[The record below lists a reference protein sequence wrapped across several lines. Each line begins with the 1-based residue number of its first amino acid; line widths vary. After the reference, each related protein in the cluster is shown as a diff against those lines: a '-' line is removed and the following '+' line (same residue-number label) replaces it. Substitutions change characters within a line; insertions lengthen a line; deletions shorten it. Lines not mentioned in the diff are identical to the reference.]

1 MIKEWKD
8 STLKRFIQEGR
19 GVGDGKNYK
28 PWLQVQDVKSRG
40 RSTRIFSQK
49 TQRVMHLLSD
59 LQLHYYYLLEFDEAV
74 IDIREHYLLLD
85 LHEQNLPFDAK
96 LQKKLFN
103 AKTNVP
109 HVFTT
114 TFYVTK
120 VNAKGEPYYEARVIK
135 SSSELDKPAT
145 IERLQIIYSYFN
157 KKEIDFGIVTE
168 KDINKQM
175 ALNIGWVM
183 TAFDLSDFPEIE
195 TIQHYLRADLF
206 KLFKVQGM
214 TFTRAFARLEKTY
227 QLMDGS
233 GLTFFKHLL
242 ATKQLSMNLNNPIE
256 LTDCISVY
264 DIRINETDG
273 DCDAISG

>member
-1 MIKEWKD
+1 MIREWKD

-19 GVGDGKNYK
+19 GVGEGKDYR

-40 RSTRIFSQK
+40 RSTRIYSHK

-59 LQLHYYYLLEFDEAV
+59 LQLHFYYLLEFDGTV
-74 IDIREHYLLLD
+74 IDVREHYPLLD
-85 LHEQNLPFDAK
+85 LHELNLPFDAK
-96 LQKKLFN
+96 LQKKLFS

-109 HVFTT
+109 HIFTT

-120 VNAKGEPYYEARVIK
+120 LNAKGEPYYEARVIK

-145 IERLQIIYSYFN
+145 IDRLQIIYSYFN

-175 ALNIGWVM
+175 ALNIGWFM
-183 TAFDLSDFPEIE
+183 TAFDLSDFPEID
-195 TIQHYLRADLF
+195 TIQHYLKVDLY
-206 KLFKVQGM
+206 KLFQMPGM
-214 TFTRAFARLEKTY
+214 TFNRAFTRLEKTY
-227 QLMDGS
+227 QLIEGS
-233 GLTFFKHLL
+233 GLTLFKHLL
-242 ATKQLSMNLNNPIE
+242 ATKQLSMNLNKPIE
-256 LTDCISVY
+256 LTDCVSVY

-273 DCDAISG
+273 DRDAISG

>member
-1 MIKEWKD
+1 MIREWKD

-19 GVGDGKNYK
+19 GVGEGKDYK

-40 RSTRIFSQK
+40 RSTRIFSHK
-49 TQRVMHLLSD
+49 TQRVIHLLSD
-59 LQLHYYYLLEFDEAV
+59 LQLHYYYLLEFDGAV
-74 IDIREHYLLLD
+74 IDIREHYPLLD

-103 AKTNVP
+103 AKTKVP

-120 VNAKGEPYYEARVIK
+120 VNSKGETYYEARVIK

-168 KDINKQM
+168 KDINKQR

-183 TAFDLSDFPEIE
+183 TASDLSDFPEIE
-195 TIQHYLRADLF
+195 AIQHYLRVDLF
-206 KLFKVQGM
+206 KLFKVPGM
-214 TFTRAFARLEKTY
+214 TFNRAFTRLEKTY
-227 QLMDGS
+227 QLVEGS
-233 GLTFFKHLL
+233 GLTLFKHLL

-256 LTDCISVY
+256 LTDCVSVY

-273 DCDAISG
+273 DRDAISG

>member
-19 GVGDGKNYK
+19 GVGEGKEYK

-59 LQLHYYYLLEFDEAV
+59 LQLHYYYLLEFDETV
-74 IDIREHYLLLD
+74 IDIREHYPLLD
-85 LHEQNLPFDAK
+85 LHEQNLLFDAK

-103 AKTNVP
+103 SKTNVP

-120 VNAKGEPYYEARVIK
+120 VNAKGELYYEARVIK

-183 TAFDLSDFPEIE
+183 TAFDLSDFPEIQ

-206 KLFKVQGM
+206 K
-214 TFTRAFARLEKTY
+214 
-227 QLMDGS
+227 
-233 GLTFFKHLL
+233 FF
-242 ATKQLSMNLNNPIE
+242 
-256 LTDCISVY
+256 
-264 DIRINETDG
+264 
-273 DCDAISG
+273 

>member
-8 STLKRFIQEGR
+8 STLKRFTQEGR
-19 GVGDGKNYK
+19 GAGEGKEYK

-59 LQLHYYYLLEFDEAV
+59 LQLHYYYLLEFDGAV
-74 IDIREHYLLLD
+74 IDIREHYPLLD

-120 VNAKGEPYYEARVIK
+120 VNAKGEPYYEARVVK

-175 ALNIGWVM
+175 ALNIGWFM
-183 TAFDLSDFPEIE
+183 MAFDLSDFPEIN
-195 TIQHYLRADLF
+195 TIQHYLKVDLY
-206 KLFKVQGM
+206 KLFQMPGM
-214 TFTRAFARLEKTY
+214 TFNRGFTRLEKTY
-227 QLMDGS
+227 QLPEGS
-233 GLTFFKHLL
+233 GLTLFKHLL
-242 ATKQLSMNLNNPIE
+242 ATKQLVMNLNNPIE
-256 LTDCISVY
+256 LIDCVSAY
-264 DIRINETDG
+264 DVQLTEEGG
-273 DCDAISG
+273 DRNAISG

>member
-1 MIKEWKD
+1 MIREWKD

-19 GVGDGKNYK
+19 GVGEGKDYR

-40 RSTRIFSQK
+40 RSTRIYSHK

-59 LQLHYYYLLEFDEAV
+59 LQLHYYYLLEFDGAV
-74 IDIREHYLLLD
+74 IDIREHYPLLD
-85 LHEQNLPFDAK
+85 LHEQNLLFDAK
-96 LQKKLFN
+96 LQKKLFS

-145 IERLQIIYSYFN
+145 IERLQIMYSYFN

-175 ALNIGWVM
+175 ALNIGWFM
-183 TAFDLSDFPEIE
+183 TAFDLSDFPEIN
-195 TIQHYLRADLF
+195 TIQHYLKVDLY
-206 KLFKVQGM
+206 KLFQMPGM
-214 TFTRAFARLEKTY
+214 TFNRGFTRLEKTY
-227 QLMDGS
+227 QLPEGS
-233 GLTFFKHLL
+233 GLTLFKHLL
-242 ATKQLSMNLNNPIE
+242 ATKQLVMNLNNPIE
-256 LTDCISVY
+256 LIDCVSAY
-264 DIRINETDG
+264 DVQLTEEGG
-273 DCDAISG
+273 DRNAISG

>member
-1 MIKEWKD
+1 MIREWKD

-19 GVGDGKNYK
+19 GAGEGKEYK

-59 LQLHYYYLLEFDEAV
+59 LQLHLYYLLEFDGMV
-74 IDIREHYLLLD
+74 IDIREHYPLLD

-114 TFYVTK
+114 TFYITK
-120 VNAKGEPYYEARVIK
+120 VNAKGEPYYEARVVK

-175 ALNIGWVM
+175 ALNIGWFM
-183 TAFDLSDFPEIE
+183 TAFDLADFPDID
-195 TIQHYLRADLF
+195 TIQHYLKVDLY
-206 KLFKVQGM
+206 KLFQMPGM
-214 TFTRAFARLEKTY
+214 TFNRAFTRLERTY
-227 QLMDGS
+227 QLPEGS
-233 GLTFFKHLL
+233 GLTLFKHLL
-242 ATKQLSMNLNNPIE
+242 ATKQLVMNLNYPIE
-256 LTDCISVY
+256 LTDCVSAY
-264 DIRINETDG
+264 DVQLIEVGG
-273 DCDAISG
+273 DRDAISG

>member
-1 MIKEWKD
+1 MIREWKD

-19 GVGDGKNYK
+19 GAGEGKEYK

-59 LQLHYYYLLEFDEAV
+59 LQLHYYYLLEFDGGV
-74 IDIREHYLLLD
+74 IDIREHYPLLD
-85 LHEQNLPFDAK
+85 LHEQNLLFDAK

-120 VNAKGEPYYEARVIK
+120 VNTKGEPYHEARVIK

-195 TIQHYLRADLF
+195 AIQHYLRADLC
-206 KLFKVQGM
+206 KLFKVPGM

-233 GLTFFKHLL
+233 GLTLFKHLL
-242 ATKQLSMNLNNPIE
+242 ATKQLSMNLNKPIE
-256 LTDCISVY
+256 LTDCVSVY

-273 DCDAISG
+273 GRDAISG

>member
-8 STLKRFIQEGR
+8 STLKRFMQEGR
-19 GVGDGKNYK
+19 GAGEGKEYK

-59 LQLHYYYLLEFDEAV
+59 LQLHYYYLLEFDGAV
-74 IDIREHYLLLD
+74 IDIREHYPLLD
-85 LHEQNLPFDAK
+85 LHEQNLLFDAK

-135 SSSELDKPAT
+135 SSSELDKLAT

-157 KKEIDFGIVTE
+157 KMEIDFGIVTE
-168 KDINKQM
+168 KDINKQR
-175 ALNIGWVM
+175 ALNIGWIM

-195 TIQHYLRADLF
+195 AIQHYLRADLF

-214 TFTRAFARLEKTY
+214 TFTRAFTRLEKTY
-227 QLMDGS
+227 QLLDGS
-233 GLTFFKHLL
+233 GLTLFKHLL
-242 ATKQLSMNLNNPIE
+242 ATKQLSMNLNKPIE
-256 LTDCISVY
+256 LTDFVSVY
-264 DIRINETDG
+264 DIRINEMDG
-273 DCDAISG
+273 DRDAISG

>member
-19 GVGDGKNYK
+19 GAGDGKEYK

-74 IDIREHYLLLD
+74 IDIREHYPLLD
-85 LHEQNLPFDAK
+85 LHEQNLLFDAK

-103 AKTNVP
+103 AKTNMP
-109 HVFTT
+109 HIFTT

-145 IERLQIIYSYFN
+145 IERLQIMYSYFN

-168 KDINKQM
+168 KDINKQK
-175 ALNIGWVM
+175 ALNIGWFM
-183 TAFDLSDFPEIE
+183 TTFDLTDFPEIE
-195 TIQHYLRADLF
+195 AIQHYLRADLF

-214 TFTRAFARLEKTY
+214 TFTRAFTRLEKTY
-227 QLMDGS
+227 QLIDGS
-233 GLTFFKHLL
+233 GLTLFKHLL
-242 ATKQLSMNLNNPIE
+242 ATKQLVMNLNNPIE
-256 LTDCISVY
+256 LTDCVSVY

-273 DCDAISG
+273 GRDAISG